1 MVIAPMVFT
10 KMTILNVWLVIVT
23 LRVPKQKL
31 VLEIPGH
38 VFVWPIMM
46 EIRAIVVLQLLLKMP
61 MGNFF

>member
-1 MVIAPMVFT
+1 MVIAPMVIT

-31 VLEIPGH
+31 VLEMSGH